1 MHYALCIKKFARRT
15 LKNPS
20 DSFLHYEV
28 RTANFR
34 ILRILLC
41 AQRTLEFFTPITP
54 LYTIPTKFA
63 IYWIKFIRRSKNFIV
78 CNALFHIWG
87 KCNVENHDTRY
98 SIARKKADIGEKFFE
113 NSNFQLFFSK
123 IPKDDILDFSTFP
136 TGFSTQKGDEFVVK
150 WRILGR
156 LWQFNRVKHRFYP
169 HFVLPDAS
177 FPHFPH
183 IFPRLKK
190 NRVNGLDIA
199 PQYVCFNRQL
209 RSV

>member
-1 MHYALCIKKFARRT
+1 MHYALCIKKFAMRT
-15 LKNPS
+15 LEFFEF
-20 DSFLHYEV
+20 FL
-28 RTANFR
+28 

-41 AQRTLEFFTPITP
+41 AQRSSNSSNSSHHHPIIYHPHQICNILE
-54 LYTIPTKFA
+54 K
-63 IYWIKFIRRSKNFIV
+63 IYKAKQKLIV

-169 HFVLPDAS
+169 HFVLSDAS

>member
-15 LKNPS
+15 LKNS
-20 DSFLHYEV
+20 SNSFM

-34 ILRILLC
+34 ILH
-41 AQRTLEFFTPITP
+41 TITP

-63 IYWIKFIRRSKNFIV
+63 IYWRKFIRRSKNFIV
-78 CNALFHIWG
+78 CNALFHVWG
-87 KCNVENHDTRY
+87 KCNVENLDTRY

-199 PQYVCFNRQL
+199 PQYVCFNR
-209 RSV
+209 